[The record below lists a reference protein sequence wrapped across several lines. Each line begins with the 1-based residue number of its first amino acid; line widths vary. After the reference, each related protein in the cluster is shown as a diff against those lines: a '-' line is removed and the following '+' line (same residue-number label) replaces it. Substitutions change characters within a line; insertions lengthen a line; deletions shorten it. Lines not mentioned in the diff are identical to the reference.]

1 MFFLVNSVEQH
12 PSLIVL
18 EGETAILHIEK
29 LNKNPI
35 NFPHLLGLWADPK
48 GSENS
53 ETL

>member
-18 EGETAILHIEK
+18 EGETAILHIQK
-29 LNKNPI
+29 LTKNPP
-35 NFPHLLGLWADPK
+35 NFPHLLELWADPK